1 MNETNDAITWFMPDG
16 RPCPAVLTADEVV
29 VLLRLPNQNALNYYR
44 GRKMIRGTRLGRY
57 VRFSIDEVRRF
68 IREQEDR

>member
-1 MNETNDAITWFMPDG
+1 MNESDGTIPWFMPDG

-44 GRKMIRGTRLGRY
+44 SRKMIRGTRLGRF
-57 VRFSIDEVRRF
+57 VRFSIEEVRRF
-68 IREQEDR
+68 VREQEDR